1 MAILSRA
8 YSGIAWSAGAGALQM
23 VIRLTTFMLVASQLA
38 PAEIGAFAIAMMF
51 CGFAEVL
58 TATPFG
64 ESLQQRKSIRRAHLN
79 ATFLSVL
86 VLTISG
92 AIVLAGMAPLIA
104 HAFSSPESAILI
116 QVLAAFIPL
125 SSISVINGAI
135 LVRKMRFDTLARSGA
150 SGAAV
155 SGVVA
160 ISGML
165 LGAGV
170 WSLVAAEI
178 ASRIYQFVYVWRA
191 ARYVPGGRTNRA
203 AFTDLFRFN
212 MNSVLTYV
220 IGFFDNAAPRA
231 LAGFL
236 LGPAALGYL
245 VIAQRFTDLL
255 GSLVL
260 SPIAGVTMASV
271 ARLQSNPA
279 ERKALVLSLYRFA
292 ALVGYPAFLGA
303 ALIVPDIA
311 GLLGDKW
318 AASILIAQI
327 LLIRGIR
334 LTTGAFNVGI
344 LRGAG
349 HSGAPLVL
357 LGSGLILN
365 LVLIPPAAT
374 FGLTGIALAMLVRTL
389 LTWPLGVVLIRRAT
403 GISAKDQL
411 VVGTRYLILALIMAA
426 VIGAGQ
432 HVWTVGEHAL
442 RACVAALSGAVLYGA
457 LLAMG
462 STSSLIEAAR
472 FLRAG
477 ERGAAFRH
485 LRAALGF

>member
-1 MAILSRA
+1 MGILSRA

-23 VIRLTTFMLVASQLA
+23 VIRLATFMLVASQLA
-38 PAEIGAFAIAMMF
+38 PSEIGAFAIAMMV
-51 CGFAEVL
+51 CALAEVL

-64 ESLQQRKSIRRAHLN
+64 ESLQQRRSIRRAHLN

-86 VLTISG
+86 GLTISG
-92 AIVLAGMAPLIA
+92 AIALICLAPFIA
-104 HAFSSPESAILI
+104 GSFSSPESAILI
-116 QVLAAFIPL
+116 QALVAFIPL
-125 SSISVINGAI
+125 SSVSVVNGAI
-135 LVRKMRFDTLARSGA
+135 LVRSMRFDTLARSGA

-155 SGVVA
+155 SGIVA

-165 LGAGV
+165 LGAGI

-178 ASRIYQFVYVWRA
+178 ISRIYQVIYVWRA
-191 ARYVPGGRTNRA
+191 ARYVPGGRTSRT
-203 AFTDLFRFN
+203 AFTELFRFN

-220 IGFFDNAAPRA
+220 IGFLDNAAPRA
-231 LAGFL
+231 LAAYL

-271 ARLQSNPA
+271 ARIQANPA
-279 ERKALVLSLYRFA
+279 ELKALVLSLYRFA

-344 LRGAG
+344 LRGVG

-357 LGSGLILN
+357 LASGLFLN
-365 LVLIPPAAT
+365 LLLIPPATA
-374 FGLTGIALAMLVRTL
+374 FGLTGIAFAMLVRTL
-389 LTWPLGVVLIRRAT
+389 LTWPLGVVFIRRAT
-403 GISAKDQL
+403 GLSATAQVL
-411 VVGTRYLILALIMAA
+411 AGTRCLMFALIMAFI
-426 VIGAGQ
+426 VGIGQ
-432 HVWTVGEHAL
+432 YVWTGGGHAL
-442 RACVAALSGAVLYGA
+442 RA
-457 LLAMG
+457 LLAATAGAFMYTAMLALG
-462 STSSLIEAAR
+462 SQSNLIEAAR

-477 ERGAAFRH
+477 EQGAAFRH
-485 LRAALGF
+485 LRAALRF

>member
-8 YSGIAWSAGAGALQM
+8 YSGIAWSAGAGALQ
-23 VIRLTTFMLVASQLA
+23 VAIRLTTFMLVASQLA
-38 PAEIGAFAIAMMF
+38 PSEVGAFAIAMMC

-64 ESLQQRKSIRRAHLN
+64 ESLQQRASIRRAHLN

-92 AIVLAGMAPLIA
+92 AIMLAGMAPLIA
-104 HAFSSPESAILI
+104 ESFSSPEVTVMI

-125 SSISVINGAI
+125 SSISVVNSAV

-150 SGAAV
+150 SAAAV

-160 ISGML
+160 VSGMM

-191 ARYVPGGRTNRA
+191 ARYVPGRRTNRA

-311 GLLGDKW
+311 SLLGDKW
-318 AASILIAQI
+318 AASVLVAQI
-327 LLIRGIR
+327 LLLRGIR
-334 LTTGAFNVGI
+334 LTTGAFNVGV

-357 LGSGLILN
+357 LGSGFILN
-365 LVLIPPAAT
+365 LLLIPPAAA
-374 FGLTGIALAMLVRTL
+374 FGLTGIALAMLARTL

-403 GISAKDQL
+403 DISAKDQL
-411 VVGTRYLILALIMAA
+411 VAGTRYLILALIMAA
-426 VIGAGQ
+426 GVGAGQ
-432 HVWTVGEHAL
+432 QMWTGGEHAL
-442 RACVAALSGAVLYGA
+442 RAAIATVSGALIYGA

-462 STSSLIEAAR
+462 SASNLIEAAR

-477 ERGAAFRH
+477 ERRAAFRH
-485 LRAALGF
+485 LRQGLGF

>member
-1 MAILSRA
+1 LAILSRA
-8 YSGIAWSAGAGALQM
+8 YSGIAWSTGAGALQM
-23 VIRLTTFMLVASQLA
+23 VIRLTTFTLVASRLA
-38 PAEIGAFAIAMMF
+38 PSEIGAFAIATMF
-51 CGFAEVL
+51 CAFAEVL

-92 AIVLAGMAPLIA
+92 AIVLASLAPIIA
-104 HAFSSPESAILI
+104 GSFSSPDAAILL

-125 SSISVINGAI
+125 SSISVINDAI
-135 LVRKMRFDTLARSGA
+135 LIRRMRFDTLARSGA

-165 LGAGV
+165 LGAGI
-170 WSLVAAEI
+170 WSLVAADI
-178 ASRIYQFVYVWRA
+178 ASRIYQLVYVWRA

-212 MNSVLTYV
+212 MNSVLTYLT
-220 IGFFDNAAPRA
+220 GFLDNAAPRA
-231 LAGFL
+231 LTGYL

-245 VIAQRFTDLL
+245 VIAQKFTALL

-260 SPIAGVTMASV
+260 TPIAGVTMASV
-271 ARLQSNPA
+271 ARLHSNPA

-292 ALVGYPAFLGA
+292 ALVAYPAFLGA
-303 ALIVPDIA
+303 ALIVPDVA

-318 AASILIAQI
+318 AASVLIAQI

-365 LVLIPPAAT
+365 LLLIPPAAA
-374 FGLTGIALAMLVRTL
+374 FGLTGIALAMLARTL
-389 LTWPLGVVLIRRAT
+389 LTWPVGVVFIRRAT
-403 GISAKDQL
+403 EISAKAQ
-411 VVGTRYLILALIMAA
+411 VMAGTRCLIFALIMAVA
-426 VIGAGQ
+426 VGAGQ
-432 HVWTVGEHAL
+432 HFWTGGEHAL
-442 RACVAALSGAVLYGA
+442 RALIAVVSGAFIYGS
-457 LLAMG
+457 LLALG
-462 STSSLIEAAR
+462 STSNLIEAAR

-477 ERGAAFRH
+477 QRGVAFRH
-485 LRAALGF
+485 LRQALGF

>member
-23 VIRLTTFMLVASQLA
+23 VIRLTTFTLVASQLA
-38 PAEIGAFAIAMMF
+38 PAEIGAFAIATMF

-64 ESLQQRKSIRRAHLN
+64 ESLQQRKSVRRAHLN

-86 VLTISG
+86 ALTITG
-92 AIVLAGMAPLIA
+92 AIVLESLAPLIA
-104 HAFSSPESAILI
+104 GSFSSPGSVLLI

-125 SSISVINGAI
+125 SSISVINDAI
-135 LVRKMRFDTLARSGA
+135 LVRRMRFDTLARSGA

-165 LGAGV
+165 LGAGI

-178 ASRIYQFVYVWRA
+178 ASRIYRLVYVWRA
-191 ARYVPGGRTNRA
+191 GRYLPGARTNRA
-203 AFTDLFRFN
+203 AFTDLLRFN

-231 LAGFL
+231 LAGYL

-365 LVLIPPAAT
+365 LLLIPPAAA

-389 LTWPLGVVLIRRAT
+389 LTWPLGVVFIRRAT
-403 GISAKDQL
+403 GIGAKAQVL
-411 VVGTRYLILALIMAA
+411 AGTRCLILALIMAIA
-426 VIGAGQ
+426 VATGQLLWTGGAP
-432 HVWTVGEHAL
+432 AL
-442 RACVAALSGAVLYGA
+442 RALIAAVSGAFIYGA
-457 LLAMG
+457 LLAIG
-462 STSSLIEAAR
+462 STSNLVEAAR

-477 ERGAAFRH
+477 QRGPAFRH
-485 LRAALGF
+485 LREALGF